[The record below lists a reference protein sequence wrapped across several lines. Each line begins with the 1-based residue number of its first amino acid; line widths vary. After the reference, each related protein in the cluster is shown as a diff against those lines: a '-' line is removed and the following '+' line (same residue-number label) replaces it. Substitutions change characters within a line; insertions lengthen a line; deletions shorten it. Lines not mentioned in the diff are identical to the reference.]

1 MNEKYKSISHNQAS
15 EETYA
20 NKDTSEKM
28 PPDDHLTRKISSV
41 IKINGNLLTENNLN
55 SSNAAKIASPMERK
69 NKDTEIDR
77 IREHRDECITPRLAM
92 KVISYFANDNRS
104 FR

>member
-1 MNEKYKSISHNQAS
+1 
-15 EETYA
+15 
-20 NKDTSEKM
+20 M

-69 NKDTEIDR
+69 NKDTD
-77 IREHRDECITPRLAM
+77 
-92 KVISYFANDNRS
+92 KVLYLESIEMHA
-104 FR
+104 

>member
-1 MNEKYKSISHNQAS
+1 MNYKKKLEWKKRKNWQKLNEKYKSISHNQAS
-15 EETYA
+15 EETYS

-41 IKINGNLLTENNLN
+41 IKINGNLLTESNLN

-77 IREHRDECITPRLAM
+77 T
-92 KVISYFANDNRS
+92 
-104 FR
+104 